1 MLRKFAVLS
10 LLALSVGLFPA
21 TANKAA
27 AATSVQGPFQ
37 LSTSAFNF
45 FYAQGG
51 GKPTYQGGTF
61 TNISN
66 NTVNVGVSMQNQ
78 PWWINSSFSGTET
91 PLTPNTPSGLGIA
104 VLVDGLSVGTY
115 STAIQLTGNFAG
127 APIQIPV
134 TLTVAPAGTPLPQ
147 GYPHP
152 EDTHILTPDGTVWR
166 IVFGTRMPY
175 TSAGAFLSYG
185 YNSWDKVV
193 QANTADV
200 ALPASTDSYPSKT
213 NYIPPRDGSL
223 INDNGTIYVVS
234 DWHRRGFSSAKVFLD
249 LGYSFSNAIPGD
261 TSFLTTYT
269 PISSSKRE
277 HAPGTVINDNGT
289 LCFLQSPFRAED
301 KTSGRQCFSSMTD
314 FYNWGFKLNE
324 VIPANSY
331 DRKLPLRAPLYP
343 RQPGNGVNP

>member
-1 MLRKFAVLS
+1 MLGLAIPVS
-10 LLALSVGLFPA
+10 LKQA
-21 TANKAA
+21 T

-51 GKPTYQGGTF
+51 GKPTYLGGTF

-66 NTVNVGVSMQNQ
+66 TTVNVGVSMANQ
-78 PWWINSSFSGTET
+78 PAWINTSFSGTES
-91 PLTPNTPSGLGIA
+91 PLTPNTPSGLGIG
-104 VLVDGLSVGTY
+104 VLVDGMAVGTY

-127 APIQIPV
+127 TPIQIPV
-134 TLTVAPAGTPLPQ
+134 TLTIAPAGTPLPA
-147 GYPHP
+147 GHPHP
-152 EDTHILTPDGTVWR
+152 EDTHVSTSDGTVWR
-166 IVFGTRMPY
+166 IVFGMRVPY

-185 YNSWDKVV
+185 YNTWDKVV
-193 QANTADV
+193 PANSADL
-200 ALPASTDSYPSKT
+200 ALPASTDSYPSET
-213 NYIPPRDGSL
+213 SYIPPRDGSL
-223 INDNGTIYVVS
+223 INDNGTIYIVS
-234 DWHRRGFSSAKVFLD
+234 DWHRRGFTSAQVFLG

-269 PISSSKRE
+269 PISSSRRE
-277 HAPGTVINDNGT
+277 HAPGTVVNDNGT

-301 KTSGRQCFSSMTD
+301 KISGRQCFTSMAD
-314 FYNWGFKLNE
+314 FYGWGFKLNE

-331 DRKLPLRAPLYP
+331 DTKLPMRAALYP

>member
-1 MLRKFAVLS
+1 MLQKFLVLS
-10 LLALSVGLFPA
+10 MLVLGLALPISPKQA
-21 TANKAA
+21 T

-51 GKPTYQGGTF
+51 GKPTLLSGTF
-61 TNISN
+61 TNISGS
-66 NTVNVGVSMQNQ
+66 TVNVGVTMANQ
-78 PWWINSSFSGTET
+78 PGWINSSFSGTEH

-104 VLVDGLSVGTY
+104 VNVDGLSVGTY
-115 STAIQLTGNFAG
+115 TTAIQLTGNFTG
-127 APIQIPV
+127 SPIQIPV
-134 TLTVAPAGTPLPQ
+134 SLTVAPADTPLPQ

-152 EDTHILTPDGTVWR
+152 EDTHVLTPDGTVWR
-166 IVFGTRMPY
+166 IVFGMRMPY

-193 QANTADV
+193 PANSADM
-200 ALPASTDSYPSKT
+200 ALQASTAGYPSKT

-223 INDNGTIYVVS
+223 INDKGTIYIVS

-249 LGYSFSNAIPGD
+249 LGYSFNNAIPGD

-314 FYNWGFKLNE
+314 FYDWGFKLSE
-324 VIPANSY
+324 VVPANSY
-331 DRKLPLRAPLYP
+331 DRNLPLRAPMYS
-343 RQPGNGVNP
+343 RQINNGVNP